1 MQAYSEKQ
9 QSYWKLTGDTVI
21 VLFASNIMVPLT
33 VGSFLRILKQRKHHQ
48 ILKIKILLQ
57 SKANPGKKKNA
68 KHILTCTPFSQWSG
82 PRLPTARSISS
93 AA

>member
-1 MQAYSEKQ
+1 MQAYSEKH

-33 VGSFLRILKQRKHHQ
+33 VGSFLRILKQK
-48 ILKIKILLQ
+48 KTPPNIKDQNPSTKQ
-57 SKANPGKKKNA
+57 SKSREKKNA
-68 KHILTCTPFSQWSG
+68 KHILTCTPFSQSSG